1 MAIDRSGGPSQEELI
16 TSNEPDSLARRVSD
30 ILRDG
35 GYVEPI
41 HSEDDGGE
49 VGFVVY
55 RMDHLLEMCADAG
68 ITDVS
73 RQDVSRWLS
82 RSSRQRT
89 VRLAGI
95 AGSLLQAYLMEQG
108 ELRAVKPLETAVED
122 VEAHRRQREDWAR
135 GLDWLAQHYEFSRPA
150 QQQLGDAFVALAAE
164 ADEPGTPGSDLGTLT
179 LGEYLSRAVRTG
191 DAAAIDAFCTWA
203 RTCGHAVKREQD

>member
-1 MAIDRSGGPSQEELI
+1 MAIDRSGSPSQQDVI
-16 TSNEPDSLARRVSD
+16 ASNGPDSPAKRVSD

-41 HSEDDGGE
+41 HSEDGGRE
-49 VGFVVY
+49 VGFAVY

-68 ITDVS
+68 ISDAS
-73 RQDVSRWLS
+73 AQDVSRWLS

-89 VRLAGI
+89 VQLAGI
-95 AGSLLQAYLMEQG
+95 AGSLRQAHLMEQG

-135 GLDWLAQHYEFSRPA
+135 GLDWLAMHYEFSQPA
-150 QQQLGDAFVALAAE
+150 QQQLGDAFVALAAD
-164 ADEPGTPGSDLGTLT
+164 ADQPGMPGPDLATLT
-179 LGEYLSRAVRTG
+179 LGEDLSRAVRTG
-191 DAAAIDAFCTWA
+191 DAAAIEAFCTWT
-203 RTCGHAVKREQD
+203 RTSGHAVKRERD